1 MQYHNI
7 TKDDMLNGDGLR
19 VVLWVAGC
27 GHACP
32 GCHNPITWDENGGL
46 PFDEAAKEEIFT
58 ELAKDYVSGV
68 TFSGGDPLY
77 PANREQVGALAREAH
92 ARFARAGVR
101 AVGAFNGA
109 APALARACDL
119 SAGLWQF
126 LGEIS
131 LRDRRAGHAGRM
143 VRPDGLLPPPPSGD
157 RMRGE
162 ARARLK
168 ASERAARSSPT
179 KHGGAMTGSAMPG
192 GETRPSTACHS
203 APTGCYDGAAPRRI

>member
-77 PANREQVGALAREAH
+77 PANREQVGALAREVH
-92 ARFARAGVR
+92 ARFPEKTIWLYTGYR
-101 AVGAFNGA
+101 
-109 APALARACDL
+109 
-119 SAGLWQF
+119 WE
-126 LGEIS
+126 EIS
-131 LRDRRAGHAGRM
+131 ALPLMQYIDVLVDGRFIADLKDTKLHWKGSFNQRIIDVQKSLQSGSLYLYHA
-143 VRPDGLLPPPPSGD
+143 
-157 RMRGE
+157 E
-162 ARARLK
+162 
-168 ASERAARSSPT
+168 
-179 KHGGAMTGSAMPG
+179 
-192 GETRPSTACHS
+192 
-203 APTGCYDGAAPRRI
+203 